1 MGKEAVLL
9 ARDRARAKEEAGWPE
24 RIRVDAV
31 GLVQF
36 MQQAAA
42 VHPDRDALTII
53 CIGTDCS
60 TGDSLGPWVGTML
73 RQRGWK
79 HVIGTLAEPCDANR
93 YPASIASIAPDTT
106 VIAIDA
112 CLGKPE
118 SVGEFLV
125 ANGPLFPARA
135 TGNRL
140 PSIGAI
146 SIAGVVGP
154 LSAKPYWSLQR
165 ASLLSVITM
174 ARVVADAFE
183 SAWIPEQSV
192 LNLQPSVTWPI
203 I

>member
-1 MGKEAVLL
+1 VT
-9 ARDRARAKEEAGWPE
+9 RDRARAKEEAGWPE
-24 RIRVDAV
+24 RIRVGAE
-31 GLVQF
+31 GLFLF
-36 MQQAAA
+36 MQQTAA

-73 RQRGWK
+73 RQRGWQR
-79 HVIGTLAEPCDANR
+79 VIGTLDEPCDANR
-93 YPASIASIAPDTT
+93 YPSAIASIAPDTT

-140 PSIGAI
+140 PSIGAF

-165 ASLLSVITM
+165 ASLYSVITM
-174 ARVVADAFE
+174 AGVVVEAFE
-183 SAWIPEQSV
+183 KAWLPEQSTSG
-192 LNLQPSVTWPI
+192 LQTTFTWPI
-203 I
+203 T